1 MNHDIVSIK
10 EWESEFKP
18 GYELMT
24 NTARDTA
31 KVLSE
36 KGIVEIIELKGGLQI
51 NSNSYV
57 GKITLDNLQIN
68 IYPKLNGM
76 PLYTLLRYAYG
87 LRELKLFDSAN
98 HSINNFSFFDLLIYE
113 LYIETEDLI
122 RRGILKNYLRN
133 ENNLSSPRGRIDIVK
148 LSKQGG
154 VVTDKLPCKYFDRS
168 VNTILNQII
177 LAGLRL
183 ALRLVVDREL
193 KVNLERICSIFSDTV
208 GVISLNRITLQKA
221 KNNLNRLSGRY
232 TAILEII
239 NILYESQ
246 GIQLEDGYTSL
257 NLHGYFF
264 DMNTFFETLVGR
276 LLANCDNGYYVKDQF
291 NLHDMFLY
299 TPNYNPRGRRSP
311 TPRPDFALMKQGKV
325 VKLLDA
331 KYRDLW
337 EKSLPRDMLYQL
349 AIYAVSGIG
358 GKTATILYPSL
369 NENPTVQKIDIN
381 DPISSLKM
389 ASVILQPINLIKISE
404 LVSYDTNNLTSYVNR
419 IIS

>member
-87 LRELKLFDSAN
+87 LHELKLFDSAN

-113 LYIETEDLI
+113 LYIETEDLM

-133 ENNLSSPRGRIDIVK
+133 EDSLSSPRGRIDIVK

-154 VVTDKLPCKYFDRS
+154 IITDKLPCIYFDRS
-168 VNTILNQII
+168 ENIILNQII

-183 ALRLVVDREL
+183 ALRLVVDGEL
-193 KVNLERICSIFSDTV
+193 KVNLQRVCSILSETIS
-208 GVISLNRITLQKA
+208 VISLNRITLQKA
-221 KNNLNRLSGRY
+221 KNSLNRLTGRY

-239 NILYESQ
+239 NILYESK

-276 LLANCDNGYYVKDQF
+276 LLTNCDNGYYVKDQF

-358 GKTATILYPSL
+358 DKEATILYLSL

-381 DPISSLKM
+381 DPVSSLKM

-404 LVSYDTNNLTSYVNR
+404 LVSNDTNNLTSYVNK

>member
-1 MNHDIVSIK
+1 MSLKFINMQ
-10 EWESEFKP
+10 EWQDVFIQ
-18 GYELMT
+18 GFELTT

-31 KVLSE
+31 QVLTE
-36 KGIVEIIELKGGLQI
+36 KGILEIIELKGGLQI

-68 IYPKLNGM
+68 ILPKLNGI
-76 PLYTLLRYAYG
+76 PLYIILRYVYG
-87 LRELKLFDSAN
+87 LRELKLFDSAT
-98 HSINNFSFFDLLIYE
+98 HSISELSFFDLLIYE
-113 LYIETEDLI
+113 LYIEADDLM
-122 RRGILKNYLRN
+122 RRGVLKNYIRN
-133 ENNLSSPRGRIDIVK
+133 EDSLSSPRGRIDIVK
-148 LSKQGG
+148 LSKQCGDI
-154 VVTDKLPCKYFDRS
+154 TSKLPCRYFNRS
-168 VNTILNQII
+168 ENTIINQII

-183 ALRLVVDREL
+183 ALQLVDDGGL
-193 KVNLERICSIFSDTV
+193 KVNLERIYSAYSETV
-208 GVISLNRITLQKA
+208 DMISLTRVTLQKA
-221 KNNLNRLSGRY
+221 KNSLNRLTERY
-232 TAILEII
+232 TPILEII

-246 GIQLEDGYTSL
+246 GIQLEDGSTSL

-264 DMNTFFETLVGR
+264 DMNAFFETLVGR
-276 LLANCDNGYYVKDQF
+276 LLTSCDNQYSIKDQF
-291 NLHDMFLY
+291 SLYDMFIY

-311 TPRPDFALMKQGKV
+311 TPRPDFALMKQDKV

-358 GKTATILYPSL
+358 DKTATILYPTL

-381 DPISSLKM
+381 DPITSLKM
-389 ASVILQPINLIKISE
+389 ANVILQPINLIKISD
-404 LVSYDTNNLTSYVNR
+404 LLSNGTKSLTAYMNR